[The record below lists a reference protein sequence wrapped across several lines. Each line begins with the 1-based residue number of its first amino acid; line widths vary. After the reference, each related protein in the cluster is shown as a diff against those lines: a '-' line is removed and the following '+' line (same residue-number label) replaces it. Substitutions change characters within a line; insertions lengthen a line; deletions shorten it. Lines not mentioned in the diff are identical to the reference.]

1 MTFRWRLLTK
11 YAVLIASLVSLTL
24 IASGMTS
31 IWFSYQENQRQLVA
45 LQHEKAI
52 GAAARIEQYVK
63 NIEHQLGWVTLSQSG
78 SAEDRNTQRRFEY
91 LKLLRQAPAI
101 TEVYWL
107 DEVGHEQLRV
117 SRLAMDVSTSQRDFK
132 DDPRFSVAKTGKTY
146 YSSVYFR
153 KDTEPYMTV
162 ARSLPAGGGGV
173 VVAEVNLKFV
183 WEVVNAIRVG
193 QGGFSYVVD
202 SAGSLIAHPD
212 ISLVLQKTDLRQLDH
227 VKAAVQAKQDDDAVS
242 PLARDLRGREV
253 LSAHAPIRTL
263 DWNVFVELPLAE
275 AFAPLYD
282 TIVRTGI
289 LLLVS
294 VAISILATVLLARRL
309 VRPIRAIQAGA
320 ESIGAGHLG
329 QRIEVNTGD
338 ELETLAE
345 QFNKMAVDLRASYNG
360 LERKVD
366 ERTVELTE
374 SLDQQTAIAEILRVI
389 STTPTDVTPVLEA
402 VTQRAAQ
409 LCDAPDARLFLVDGE
424 NLRNVAGFGEFN
436 GPLESLPLTREL
448 VVGRAI
454 LDQAVIHIEDLAAM
468 LNEFPA
474 ARGAQEQFR
483 NRTTLAVPLLR
494 ENKAFGVILM
504 RRREVRPFTEK
515 QIELVKTFADQ
526 ATIAIENVRLFNE
539 IQDKGRQLEMANKH
553 KSEFLANMSHELR
566 TPLNAVIGFS
576 EVLGERMFGELNDK
590 QAEYV
595 TDIHDSGKH
604 LLSLINDILDLSKV
618 EAGRMEL
625 DVTTFDLPDAIRN
638 SLTLIG
644 ERATRHGIA
653 VASQIDPGVGEL
665 SGDERKFKQILLNLL
680 SNAVK
685 FTPEG
690 GSVTVAARRV
700 ENMIEVSVADTGIG
714 IAAEDH
720 AAVFEEFRQVGSDYT
735 KKAQGTGLGLALTR
749 KFVELH
755 GGRIWVNSEPG
766 KGATFT
772 FALPLAQVPAEVLA
786 DS

>member
-1 MTFRWRLLTK
+1 
-11 YAVLIASLVSLTL
+11 
-24 IASGMTS
+24 
-31 IWFSYQENQRQLVA
+31 
-45 LQHEKAI
+45 
-52 GAAARIEQYVK
+52 
-63 NIEHQLGWVTLSQSG
+63 
-78 SAEDRNTQRRFEY
+78 
-91 LKLLRQAPAI
+91 
-101 TEVYWL
+101 
-107 DEVGHEQLRV
+107 
-117 SRLAMDVSTSQRDFK
+117 
-132 DDPRFSVAKTGKTY
+132 
-146 YSSVYFR
+146 
-153 KDTEPYMTV
+153 
-162 ARSLPAGGGGV
+162 
-173 VVAEVNLKFV
+173 
-183 WEVVNAIRVG
+183 
-193 QGGFSYVVD
+193 
-202 SAGSLIAHPD
+202 
-212 ISLVLQKTDLRQLDH
+212 
-227 VKAAVQAKQDDDAVS
+227 
-242 PLARDLRGREV
+242 
-253 LSAHAPIRTL
+253 
-263 DWNVFVELPLAE
+263 VFVELPLAE

-294 VAISILATVLLARRL
+294 VAISILATVFLARRL

-320 ESIGAGHLG
+320 ESIGAGRLD
-329 QRIEVNTGD
+329 QRIQVNTGD

-345 QFNKMAVDLRASYNG
+345 QFNRMAVDLKASYTG

-366 ERTVELTE
+366 ERTAELTE
-374 SLDQQTAIAEILRVI
+374 SLNQQTAIAEILRVI
-389 STTPTDVTPVLEA
+389 STTPTDVAPVLAA

-424 NLRNVAGFGEFN
+424 NLRNVAGFGAFD
-436 GPLESLPLTREL
+436 GPTETLPLTREL

-454 LDQAVIHIEDLAAM
+454 LDQAVIHIEDLAAT
-468 LNEFPA
+468 LDEFPA
-474 ARGAQEQFR
+474 ARGPQERFR
-483 NRTTLAVPLLR
+483 SRTTLAVPLVR

-595 TDIHDSGKH
+595 IDIHDSGKH

-653 VASQIDPGVGEL
+653 VASKVDPGIGEL
-665 SGDERKFKQILLNLL
+665 SADERKFKQILLNLL

-690 GSVTVAARRV
+690 GSVTVAVRRA
-700 ENMIEVSVADTGIG
+700 EDMIEVSVADTGIG
-714 IAAEDH
+714 IAAEDQ
-720 AAVFEEFRQVGSDYT
+720 AAVFEEFRQVGTDYT

-772 FALPLAQVPAEVLA
+772 FTLPLAQAPAAALA
-786 DS
+786 ES

>member
-1 MTFRWRLLTK
+1 
-11 YAVLIASLVSLTL
+11 
-24 IASGMTS
+24 
-31 IWFSYQENQRQLVA
+31 
-45 LQHEKAI
+45 
-52 GAAARIEQYVK
+52 
-63 NIEHQLGWVTLSQSG
+63 
-78 SAEDRNTQRRFEY
+78 
-91 LKLLRQAPAI
+91 
-101 TEVYWL
+101 
-107 DEVGHEQLRV
+107 
-117 SRLAMDVSTSQRDFK
+117 
-132 DDPRFSVAKTGKTY
+132 
-146 YSSVYFR
+146 
-153 KDTEPYMTV
+153 V

-202 SAGSLIAHPD
+202 SEGSLIAHPD
-212 ISLVLQKTDLRQLDH
+212 ISLVLQKTDLRQLNH
-227 VKAAVQAKQDDDAVS
+227 VKAAVQAKQDEEELS
-242 PLARDLRGREV
+242 PLAHDLRGREV

-263 DWNVFVELPLAE
+263 AWNVFVELPLAE

-289 LLLVS
+289 LLLAS

-309 VRPIRAIQAGA
+309 VRPIQAIQAGA
-320 ESIGAGHLG
+320 QSIGAGHLD

-338 ELETLAE
+338 ELESLAE
-345 QFNKMAVDLRASYNG
+345 QFNKMALDLKASYTG

-366 ERTVELTE
+366 ERTAELTE
-374 SLDQQTAIAEILRVI
+374 SLNQQTAIAEILRVI

-424 NLRNVAGFGEFN
+424 QLRTVAGFGEFN
-436 GPLESLPLTREL
+436 GPAESLPLTRDL

-454 LDQAVIHIEDLAAM
+454 LDQTVIHIEDLAAM
-468 LNEFPA
+468 LDDFPA
-474 ARGAQEQFR
+474 ARGVQQQFG
-483 NRTTLAVPLLR
+483 NRTTLAVPLVR

-539 IQDKGRQLEMANKH
+539 IQDKGRQLELANKH

-644 ERATRHGIA
+644 ERAARHGIA
-653 VASQIDPGVGEL
+653 VASQVDPGIGEL

-685 FTPEG
+685 FTPGG

-700 ENMIEVSVADTGIG
+700 EGMIEVSVADTGIG
-714 IAAEDH
+714 IAAEDQ
-720 AAVFEEFRQVGSDYT
+720 AAVFEEFRQVGTDYT

-755 GGRIWVNSEPG
+755 GGRIWVTSEPG
-766 KGATFT
+766 KGTTFT
-772 FALPLAQVPAEVLA
+772 FTLPLAQAPALA
-786 DS
+786 EI